1 MNKKIKAGLEDI
13 LRSIDEIFEFLP
25 KQKNFLYYRENLI
38 IKKAVE
44 RNLEIIGEAVGRILK
59 EDDTFPLKNA
69 KRIIDTRNR
78 IIHGYEKIS
87 DEMIWTIVTR
97 ELPYLRGEVKSLLKE

>member
-1 MNKKIKAGLEDI
+1 MNKKIKVWLEDI
-13 LRSIDEIFEFLP
+13 LKSIDEIFEFLP
-25 KQKNFLYYRENLI
+25 EQKNFSAYRDNLL

-44 RNLEIIGEAVGRILK
+44 RNLEIIGEAINRILK

-69 KRIIDTRNR
+69 RRIIDTRNR

-87 DEMIWTIVTR
+87 DEVIWTIVTR
-97 ELPYLRGEVKSLLKE
+97 ELPYFQEEVRSLLTE